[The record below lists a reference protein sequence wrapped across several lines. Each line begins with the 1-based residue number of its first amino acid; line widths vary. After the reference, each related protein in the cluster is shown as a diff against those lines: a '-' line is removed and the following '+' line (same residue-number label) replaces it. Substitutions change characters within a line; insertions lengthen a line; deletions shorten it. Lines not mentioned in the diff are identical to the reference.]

1 VIAVIAALR
10 RGNSGGQAP
19 EAGKG
24 NPMLATRAF
33 NTAAYRIAANAAE
46 RRGQWGY
53 AIDLW
58 QMAIDGYPAALRA
71 TRSWRYHRARWRA
84 LLELLT
90 GI

>member
-1 VIAVIAALR
+1 
-10 RGNSGGQAP
+10 
-19 EAGKG
+19 
-24 NPMLATRAF
+24 MLATRAF

-71 TRSWRYHRARWRA
+71 SAIGRRDIAR
-84 LLELLT
+84 LEARRNAARCQYFPS
-90 GI
+90 